1 MEDKIKI
8 IKGYVPD
15 PSIPVLSKYFSQWN
29 VNLFISRNRITKNGD
44 FRLLCKGIHQI
55 SVNGSLN
62 PFRFLITLVHEIAH
76 LVAFENF
83 GLYIKPHGKEWKKC
97 YQKLMFPLLNTKVF
111 PIGLLF
117 LLLKHFKNP
126 MASTDGDFNLVIELD
141 KFDFQKEKS
150 YIFEFKEGTKFE
162 IPNGKRFILGLR
174 RRKRY
179 ECEEILTGKKYLF
192 SAHAKVKKIEKDG

>member
-1 MEDKIKI
+1 
-8 IKGYVPD
+8 
-15 PSIPVLSKYFSQWN
+15 
-29 VNLFISRNRITKNGD
+29 
-44 FRLLCKGIHQI
+44 
-55 SVNGSLN
+55 
-62 PFRFLITLVHEIAH
+62 
-76 LVAFENF
+76 
-83 GLYIKPHGKEWKKC
+83 
-97 YQKLMFPLLNTKVF
+97 MFPLLNTKVF